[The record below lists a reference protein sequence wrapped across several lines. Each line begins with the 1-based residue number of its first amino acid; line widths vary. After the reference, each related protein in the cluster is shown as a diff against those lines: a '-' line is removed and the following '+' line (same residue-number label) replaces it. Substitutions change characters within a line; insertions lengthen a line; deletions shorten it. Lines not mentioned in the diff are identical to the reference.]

1 MKSNIQY
8 FNSEEAA
15 NILNVN
21 VSTIKRWTQEGK
33 LECEKTIG
41 GHRKFTMQH
50 LANFLRAH
58 KTQIS
63 RANLFPIESDTD
75 LEISSRILRGDFDFL
90 IDYVSEQALLCNHD
104 RVQRVL
110 NGLYIG
116 QVQLHEIYD
125 KLVTPVLHRTGE
137 FWEQGKIGITEEHFA
152 SQTIRDCL
160 IQLQGTIQIPAE
172 KRGKA
177 FCLVMS
183 SELHDIALKMV
194 DHILAQKGF
203 TVLFSGQM
211 TPSIKIEKIFNSYQP
226 HQVYISS
233 TFISDMNTAQA
244 EFDKI
249 CYVSADHNAR
259 VFVGGTGFDS
269 LEYTHP
275 AVEKRLYTFEELF
288 HSI

>member
-1 MKSNIQY
+1 
-8 FNSEEAA
+8 
-15 NILNVN
+15 
-21 VSTIKRWTQEGK
+21 
-33 LECEKTIG
+33 
-41 GHRKFTMQH
+41 
-50 LANFLRAH
+50 
-58 KTQIS
+58 
-63 RANLFPIESDTD
+63 
-75 LEISSRILRGDFDFL
+75 
-90 IDYVSEQALLCNHD
+90 
-104 RVQRVL
+104 
-110 NGLYIG
+110 
-116 QVQLHEIYD
+116 
-125 KLVTPVLHRTGE
+125 
-137 FWEQGKIGITEEHFA
+137 
-152 SQTIRDCL
+152 
-160 IQLQGTIQIPAE
+160 
-172 KRGKA
+172 
-177 FCLVMS
+177 MS